1 MFKTIIIIIIAFFCC
16 KIYITNKLNNFMN
29 MVNDKV
35 TNIDKNMKEN
45 FENKPEK
52 IKIKTKKC
60 DVFKP
65 DIQIPKPIKKKICFN
80 PVIEEVKQDNNYQ
93 PYNMNNCYNYLKLN

>member
-1 MFKTIIIIIIAFFCC
+1 MFKTIIIVIIAFFCC

-35 TNIDKNMKEN
+35 SNMDKNIKEN
-45 FENKPEK
+45 FEDNTKK
-52 IKIKTKKC
+52 IKKC

-65 DIQIPKPIKKKICFN
+65 DIQIPKPIKKKISFN

-93 PYNMNNCYNYLKLN
+93 AYNMDNCYNYLKLN

>member
-35 TNIDKNMKEN
+35 SNMDKNIKEN
-45 FENKPEK
+45 FEDKTK
-52 IKIKTKKC
+52 ITKKC

-65 DIQIPKPIKKKICFN
+65 NIQIPKPIKKKISFN
-80 PVIEEVKQDNNYQ
+80 PIIEEVKQDNNYEA
-93 PYNMNNCYNYLKLN
+93 YNMDNCYNYLKLN